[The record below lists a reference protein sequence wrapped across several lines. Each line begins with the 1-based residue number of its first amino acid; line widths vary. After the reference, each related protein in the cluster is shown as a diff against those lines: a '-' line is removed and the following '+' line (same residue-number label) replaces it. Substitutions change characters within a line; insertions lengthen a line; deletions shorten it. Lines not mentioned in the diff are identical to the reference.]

1 MVESMF
7 AVFLIENPKK
17 SRKWNKM
24 HMSSIF
30 RDMMESFSFASVI
43 HLQHNRAVSCET
55 ALLY

>member
-1 MVESMF
+1 MVVSMF

-43 HLQHNRAVSCET
+43 HLQHNRAVSM
-55 ALLY
+55 